1 MRCEKLPKSEIVK
14 LNRDEND
21 LKDSKYKNRK
31 KRKKNVGT
39 MCSKIM
45 NYPK

>member
-31 KRKKNVGT
+31 KKVCKLIT
-39 MCSKIM
+39 
-45 NYPK
+45 

>member
-21 LKDSKYKNRK
+21 LKDSKYKTRK
-31 KRKKNVGT
+31 KYLKFV
-39 MCSKIM
+39 SL
-45 NYPK
+45 

>member
-21 LKDSKYKNRK
+21 IKDSKYKNRK
-31 KRKKNVGT
+31 KIYLKFV
-39 MCSKIM
+39 
-45 NYPK
+45 YL